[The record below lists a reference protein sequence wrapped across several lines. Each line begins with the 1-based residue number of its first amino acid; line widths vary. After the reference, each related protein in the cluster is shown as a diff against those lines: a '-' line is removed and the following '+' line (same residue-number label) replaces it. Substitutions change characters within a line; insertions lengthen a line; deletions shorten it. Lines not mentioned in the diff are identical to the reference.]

1 MRVTKAELKR
11 IIKEELE
18 AVVSE
23 RSKFTMPAQAKD
35 ITASGPMSSTQKATQ
50 DAHKQ
55 GERDKALAADI
66 AANSTKENCQQL
78 SAKSRK
84 AWLNIETDSTAHIT
98 YSDAEEAMKKYKC
111 SEKFGIK

>member
-1 MRVTKAELKR
+1 MKVTRVELKK
-11 IIKEELE
+11 IIKEEIE
-18 AVVSE
+18 AVMAE
-23 RSKFTMPAQAKD
+23 RGKFSAPAQAKD

-78 SAKSRK
+78 SAKKRK
-84 AWLNIETDSTAHIT
+84 AWLNIETDISAHGT
-98 YSDAEEAMKKYKC
+98 YGDAQEAMKKYKC
-111 SEKFGIK
+111 KEKFGIT